1 MSKSLTS
8 TRSKGRWVWAPLLLI
23 SIVILVQFTPNLHI
37 YLDTNTTNNG
47 SNNNIITTSTTRT
60 MTQLH
65 TTKKYILYIIRTF
78 PERYEERLSIQANS
92 WMRQLDPET
101 EAVLVASAD
110 IASSTI
116 NWTDE
121 LARNVTQ
128 LSLLDVPSF
137 FSTPQ
142 CMHNNHGMGL
152 CCQEARALLLASH
165 EAYLR
170 EFEWIFVID
179 EDVFVYPKG
188 IRQIVDSMSSSSILK
203 REVPLS
209 IGTLGCAHGKYVGFC
224 GGGGYLI
231 HRSALAATT
240 AVDGFYDKYM
250 NVCEEAPYCDIVTA
264 HVMEQYANV
273 TLMSDSRLHPWGIG
287 RPFPQHLCEGEVDEY
302 DDQEALLAE
311 ILTKRHATMTM
322 KDTVKVKQP
331 LPSDAMLRE
340 VLMGVS
346 DASSDFQYLQS
357 VICGIRSGDYATLH
371 YFGGELTENYTTYS
385 EKNTFLQLLFDVAL
399 MRE

>member
-23 SIVILVQFTPNLHI
+23 AIVILVQFTPNLHI

-142 CMHNNHGMGL
+142 
-152 CCQEARALLLASH
+152 
-165 EAYLR
+165 
-170 EFEWIFVID
+170 
-179 EDVFVYPKG
+179 
-188 IRQIVDSMSSSSILK
+188 
-203 REVPLS
+203 
-209 IGTLGCAHGKYVGFC
+209 
-224 GGGGYLI
+224 
-231 HRSALAATT
+231 
-240 AVDGFYDKYM
+240 
-250 NVCEEAPYCDIVTA
+250 
-264 HVMEQYANV
+264 
-273 TLMSDSRLHPWGIG
+273 
-287 RPFPQHLCEGEVDEY
+287 
-302 DDQEALLAE
+302 
-311 ILTKRHATMTM
+311 
-322 KDTVKVKQP
+322 
-331 LPSDAMLRE
+331 
-340 VLMGVS
+340 
-346 DASSDFQYLQS
+346 
-357 VICGIRSGDYATLH
+357 
-371 YFGGELTENYTTYS
+371 
-385 EKNTFLQLLFDVAL
+385 
-399 MRE
+399 